1 MGGRHLRNVR
11 QGFVSLNQPSMISDV
26 IAQPEDDYEEV
37 SAVEIIEES
46 NSRIDPS
53 NEESSEL
60 DISKN
65 GQITIR

>member
-1 MGGRHLRNVR
+1 
-11 QGFVSLNQPSMISDV
+11 MISDV

-53 NEESSEL
+53 NEETSEL

>member
-1 MGGRHLRNVR
+1 MRNVR

-26 IAQPEDDYEEV
+26 IASQPDDNEYEEV

-46 NSRIDPS
+46 NSRIEPS

-65 GQITIR
+65 G